1 MQEGGTRLSG
11 LYIELKDI
19 INAAGGD
26 WILEAE
32 REGDDNEAFLV
43 ACFALKLILKE
54 QPIPRVVKFL
64 RGVADSLEPSMIH
77 RPPQSTEAAARKRGS
92 QKLARLNREKVLQVR

>member
-1 MQEGGTRLSG
+1 MS
-11 LYIELKDI
+11 LYVELKDV

-43 ACFALKLILKE
+43 ACFALMLKE
-54 QPIPRVVKFL
+54 PIPRVVKFL
-64 RGVADSLEPSMIH
+64 RGIADSLERTGGKP
-77 RPPQSTEAAARKRGS
+77 
-92 QKLARLNREKVLQVR
+92 